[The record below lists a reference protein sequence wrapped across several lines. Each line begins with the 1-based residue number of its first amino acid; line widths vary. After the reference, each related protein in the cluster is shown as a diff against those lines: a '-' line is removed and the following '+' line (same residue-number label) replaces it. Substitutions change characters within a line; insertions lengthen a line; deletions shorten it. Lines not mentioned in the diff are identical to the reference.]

1 MYVSNSVPALSIL
14 SSFILH
20 IDRYMF
26 VCMYDHIKYC
36 AIRCMQVLAD
46 MMSDVAKQGW
56 GFVDGLENLF
66 ILTHTHK
73 RICIQISRHF
83 PSTTTSVHTY
93 STVVSPIQICASDGR
108 FCGRCGAI
116 ARVFRV

>member
-46 MMSDVAKQGW
+46 MMSDVAKQG
-56 GFVDGLENLF
+56 
-66 ILTHTHK
+66 
-73 RICIQISRHF
+73 
-83 PSTTTSVHTY
+83 
-93 STVVSPIQICASDGR
+93 
-108 FCGRCGAI
+108 
-116 ARVFRV
+116 